1 MKIIRRFSC
10 VSAFVLLLASCAE
23 EQTESYTKFE
33 KIALEAWITQHR
45 PQLINNYQPD
55 GGYYVDVLEAGDMAA
70 APVSDTACWVQFDFS
85 GRDLAGN
92 IVLTRNATEAR
103 QLKTFTRYT
112 HYVPFYRYYGD
123 YNSGL
128 LEGTYLAMRNT
139 LQLDKEYADAR
150 GLPTELKLREGSK
163 VVLYM
168 PSSVVGSV
176 SGSGGY
182 EGQSDFAL
190 DGNRPFIVTMEIR
203 DTVKNPLEREG
214 TEVDAF
220 CRLDANGGLKVYNK
234 SEEDPDTEPLPS
246 DPKDE
251 NHPYNVDARWVSVN
265 DTIPQVYVNYRF
277 DPTKEKITFPTPYAS
292 PYEPYNN
299 FPKVEEEIRKALA
312 ERFHPDEEDPY
323 KGVVALEADSV
334 KLDGTAKIWYI
345 ARFLDGFI
353 IDTNID
359 EVKQIVYGEVK
370 STGSAESYKPS
381 AGGKVTA
388 WYYTVPNL
396 KYGQWAA
403 LVTTSTNA
411 YGSVGVTGTTSTSPS
426 NTGYS
431 SSYLDYINLLN
442 YTNSY
447 YGGNGYYGGY
457 YGDYYGGYGG
467 YGGGYYNPYYGYG
480 SGYDTGSGS
489 GSETTGKVTVT
500 TEVPPFTPLLFE
512 LYIEPQDK

>member
-1 MKIIRRFSC
+1 MCRFLC

-23 EQTESYTKFE
+23 EETESYTKYE
-33 KIALEAWITQHR
+33 KISLEAWITQYR
-45 PQLINNYQPD
+45 PQLKNNYQPD
-55 GGYYVDVLEAGDMAA
+55 GGYYVDVLEAGDMVA
-70 APVSDTACWVQFDFS
+70 APVNDTACWVQFDFS
-85 GRDLAGN
+85 GRDLHGN
-92 IVLTRNATEAR
+92 VVLTRNATEAR
-103 QLKTFTRYT
+103 QLGTFTRYT

-128 LEGTYLAMRNT
+128 IEGTYLAMRNT

-182 EGQSDFAL
+182 EGQSDFTL
-190 DGNRPFIVTMEIR
+190 DGNRPFIVTMEIC

-214 TEVDAF
+214 TEVDGF
-220 CRLDANGGLKVYNK
+220 CRLAANGGLKVYNNN
-234 SEEDPDTEPLPS
+234 EEDSDTKPLPS

-251 NHPYNVDARWVSVN
+251 NHPYNVAERWVSVN

-277 DPTKEKITFPTPYAS
+277 DPTKETITFPTPYES

-299 FPKVEEEIRKALA
+299 FSKVEEAIRKALA
-312 ERFHPDEEDPY
+312 ERFHSDEEKPY
-323 KGVVALEADSV
+323 EGVVTLDADSV

-345 ARFLDGFI
+345 TRFLDGFI

-359 EVKQIVYGEVK
+359 EVKQIVYGEVL
-370 STGSAESYKPS
+370 STGSAESYTPS
-381 AGGKVTA
+381 SGGKITA

-403 LVTTSTNA
+403 MVTTSTNA
-411 YGSVGVTGTTSTSPS
+411 YGSVGVSGTTKTSTSNS
-426 NTGYS
+426 GYS
-431 SSYLDYINLLN
+431 SSYLDYLNLLSYSN
-442 YTNSY
+442 GY
-447 YGGNGYYGGY
+447 YGNNGYYGGY
-457 YGDYYGGYGG
+457 YGDYFGGYGS
-467 YGGGYYNPYYGYG
+467 GYYNPYYGYG
-480 SGYDTGSGS
+480 YGYDTGSS
-489 GSETTGKVTVT
+489 SETTSSATVI
-500 TEVPPFTPLLFE
+500 TEVPPFTPLIFE
-512 LYIEPQDK
+512 LYIEPQDE